1 MLLIYIK
8 NQLGV
13 YSLEQFDLTGKTALV
28 TGGGRGLGK
37 SIALAL
43 AEAGANVAIT
53 SRTESELQE
62 VAKEINSFSRNALYA
77 SVDIRDKQAIQAFV
91 DEVVEKEG
99 KIDILVNGAG
109 TNKRVPFLEVTEE
122 DWDFVMDINLKSVL
136 FASQAVIPYMQ
147 KQKYGKIINIA
158 SLTSEIG
165 LSNMPIYGASKG
177 GVSQLTKALA
187 VDFAQDGIYTN
198 AIGPGYFKTEMTKVL
213 FEDPKKVEWMN
224 SRIPLKR
231 TGNMEDI
238 RGVAVFLASDA
249 SNYITGQTIYVD
261 GGWLFS

>member
-1 MLLIYIK
+1 MW
-8 NQLGV
+8 QLG
-13 YSLEQFDLTGKTALV
+13 LFDLNGKTALV
-28 TGGGRGLGK
+28 TGGGRGIGRG
-37 SIALAL
+37 IALAL
-43 AEAGANVAIT
+43 AEAGANVAVT
-53 SRTESELQE
+53 SRTESELKS
-62 VAKEINSFSRNALYA
+62 VASEISALSRKAYFSTVDVRNKE
-77 SVDIRDKQAIQAFV
+77 AISNF
-91 DEVVEKEG
+91 VEKVVQEEG

-136 FASQAVIPYMQ
+136 FATQAVIPYMK

-165 LSNMPIYGASKG
+165 LNHMTIYGASKG
-177 GVSQLTKALA
+177 GVSQITKALA
-187 VDFAQDGIYTN
+187 VEFADDGILTN

-213 FEDPKKVEWMN
+213 FEDQQKVEWMK

-231 TGNMEDI
+231 TGNVEDI
-238 RGVAVFLASDA
+238 QGAAVFLASDA

-261 GGWLFS
+261 GGWLIS

>member
-1 MLLIYIK
+1 MYLLV
-8 NQLGV
+8 L
-13 YSLEQFDLTGKTALV
+13 FDLTGKTAVV

-62 VAKEINSFSRNALYA
+62 VAKEINSFSRKVIYSAL
-77 SVDIRDKQAIQAFV
+77 DIRDKQAIQTFIE
-91 DEVVEKEG
+91 EVIEKEG

-122 DWDFVMDINLKSVL
+122 DWNFVMDINLKSVL
-136 FASQAVIPYMQ
+136 FTSQAVIPYMQ
-147 KQKYGKIINIA
+147 ERKYGKIINIA

-177 GVSQLTKALA
+177 GVSQLTKAMA

-213 FEDPKKVEWMN
+213 FEDQKKVEWMN

-231 TGNMEDI
+231 TGNPEDL
-238 RGVAVFLASDA
+238 RGTAVFLASDG

>member
-1 MLLIYIK
+1 VW
-8 NQLGV
+8 QLG
-13 YSLEQFDLTGKTALV
+13 LFDLNGKTALV
-28 TGGGRGLGK
+28 TGGGRGIGRG
-37 SIALAL
+37 IALAL
-43 AEAGANVAIT
+43 AEAGANVAVT
-53 SRTESELQE
+53 SRTESELKS
-62 VAKEINSFSRNALYA
+62 VASEISALSRKAYYSTVDARNKE
-77 SVDIRDKQAIQAFV
+77 AISNF
-91 DEVVEKEG
+91 VEKVVQEEG

-136 FASQAVIPYMQ
+136 FATQAVIPHMK

-165 LSNMPIYGASKG
+165 LNHMTIYGASKG
-177 GVSQLTKALA
+177 GVSQITKALA
-187 VDFAQDGIYTN
+187 VEFADDGILTN

-213 FEDPKKVEWMN
+213 FEDQQKVEWMK

-231 TGNMEDI
+231 TGNVEDI
-238 RGVAVFLASDA
+238 QGAAVFLASDA

-261 GGWLFS
+261 GGWLIS

>member
-1 MLLIYIK
+1 VW
-8 NQLGV
+8 QLG
-13 YSLEQFDLTGKTALV
+13 LFDLNGKTALV
-28 TGGGRGLGK
+28 TGGGRGIGRG
-37 SIALAL
+37 IALAL
-43 AEAGANVAIT
+43 AEAGANVAVT
-53 SRTESELQE
+53 SRTESELKS
-62 VAKEINSFSRNALYA
+62 VASEISALSRKAYYSTVDARNKE
-77 SVDIRDKQAIQAFV
+77 AISNF
-91 DEVVEKEG
+91 VEKVVQEEG

-136 FASQAVIPYMQ
+136 FATQAVIPYMK

-165 LSNMPIYGASKG
+165 LNHMTIYGASKG
-177 GVSQLTKALA
+177 GVSQITKALA
-187 VDFAQDGIYTN
+187 VEFADDGILTN

-213 FEDPKKVEWMN
+213 FEDQQKVEWMK

-231 TGNMEDI
+231 TGNVEDI
-238 RGVAVFLASDA
+238 QGAAVFLASDA

-261 GGWLFS
+261 GGWLIS

>member
-1 MLLIYIK
+1 MKL
-8 NQLGV
+8 
-13 YSLEQFDLTGKTALV
+13 FDLSGKTALV
-28 TGGGRGLGK
+28 TGGGRGIGR

-53 SRTESELQE
+53 SRTESELQS
-62 VAKEINSFSRNALYA
+62 VTNEISTFSRKAYY
-77 SVDIRDKQAIQAFV
+77 STVDVRNKEAIHSFV
-91 DEVVEKEG
+91 EEVVEQEG

-109 TNKRVPFLEVTEE
+109 TNKRIPFLELSEE
-122 DWDFVMDINLKSVL
+122 DWNLVMDINLKSVL

-147 KQKYGKIINIA
+147 KQKNGKIINIA

-165 LSNMPIYGASKG
+165 FNNMAVYGASKG

-187 VDFAQDGIYTN
+187 VEFANDGILTN

-213 FEDPKKVEWMN
+213 FENQDKVEWMK

-231 TGNMEDI
+231 TGNVEDLQ
-238 RGVAVFLASDA
+238 GTAVFLASNA
-249 SNYITGQTIYVD
+249 SNYLTGQTIYVD
-261 GGWLFS
+261 GGWLIS

>member
-1 MLLIYIK
+1 MW
-8 NQLGV
+8 QLG
-13 YSLEQFDLTGKTALV
+13 LFDLNGKTALV
-28 TGGGRGLGK
+28 TGGGRGIGRG
-37 SIALAL
+37 IALAL
-43 AEAGANVAIT
+43 AEAGANVAVT
-53 SRTESELQE
+53 SRTESELKS
-62 VAKEINSFSRNALYA
+62 VASEISVLSRKAYYSTVDARNKEEIINF
-77 SVDIRDKQAIQAFV
+77 
-91 DEVVEKEG
+91 VEKVVQEEG

-136 FASQAVIPYMQ
+136 FATQAVIPHMK

-165 LSNMPIYGASKG
+165 LNHMTIYGASKG
-177 GVSQLTKALA
+177 GVSQITKALA
-187 VDFAQDGIYTN
+187 VEFADDGILTN

-213 FEDPKKVEWMN
+213 FEDQQKVEWMK

-231 TGNMEDI
+231 TGNVEDI
-238 RGVAVFLASDA
+238 QGAAVFLASDA

-261 GGWLFS
+261 GGWLIS

>member
-1 MLLIYIK
+1 MGL
-8 NQLGV
+8 
-13 YSLEQFDLTGKTALV
+13 FDLSGKTALV
-28 TGGGRGLGK
+28 TGGGRGIGK

-43 AEAGANVAIT
+43 AEAGANVAVT
-53 SRTESELQE
+53 SRTEKELKKVSE
-62 VAKEINSFSRNALYA
+62 EISALSRKAYY
-77 SVDIRDKQAIQAFV
+77 SPVDVRDKQAITAFV
-91 DEVVEKEG
+91 EEVVSQEG

-109 TNKRVPFLEVTEE
+109 TNKRLPFLEVTEE

-136 FASQAVIPYMQ
+136 YASQAVIPYMK

-165 LSNMPIYGASKG
+165 LNNMTIYGASKG
-177 GVSQLTKALA
+177 GVAQITKALA
-187 VDFAQDGIYTN
+187 VEFAEDGIFTN

-213 FEDPKKVEWMN
+213 FEDQQKVDWML

-231 TGNMEDI
+231 TGNVEDLQ
-238 RGVAVFLASDA
+238 GAALFLASDA

-261 GGWLFS
+261 GGWLIS